1 MPVQVG
7 QTLGRYRIEEEIG
20 AGGMGVVY
28 RVRDERLGRILAIKV
43 LKPGLL
49 SEPASRKRFRNE
61 ALMLSK
67 LNHPAIQVI
76 HDFDEIDGTDYL
88 VTELVPGVSLAER
101 VRTGLLPEKEV
112 VRIGAQ
118 LAQGLAAAHAA
129 GVLHRD
135 LKPANLRVSAD
146 GHLKILDFGLATLS
160 NEAILQMSK
169 TLSASDVPSGV
180 AGTVPYMSPEQ
191 LLGNEVDERSD
202 IYSAGVVLYELST
215 GQLPF
220 RDQLVP
226 KLTDAIVHQKP
237 APPTSRN
244 LKVSAELERVVLKCL
259 EKDPG
264 LRYQSA
270 KDLAADLR
278 RMDLVAS
285 SETAFVPPPRS
296 RKAEIALVAGAIAII
311 AGITVFGLLI
321 WPKLRRDATR
331 SKEPLTFE
339 QLTNFA
345 DSATSPALSPDGK
358 MLTFIRGENTFLGP
372 GQIYVKLLP
381 SGEPVQLTHDE
392 LHKMSPVF
400 FPSGD
405 RIAYTAEVPSKGMDT
420 WAVPALGGQP
430 SPMLANASGLTWLG
444 GDKESA
450 NVLFSERL
458 GEGIHMA
465 IVTARESRSDERKIY
480 VPVDDNGMAHRSY
493 ASPDGKSLLI
503 VEMDLGGWLP
513 CRLVPF
519 DGKSFGKEVGPAA
532 AQCTGAA
539 WSPDGNWMYF
549 SANVGSGF
557 HIWRQ
562 AYPDGAP
569 EQITSGASEE
579 QGVGFA
585 LDGRSFV
592 TAVGSVQSTL
602 WIHDSDGER
611 QITSEGYAFLPT
623 FSHDQRKLYYLVRTG
638 TSPHFVSGDLWAVDL
653 KSGQRQ
659 NLLPG
664 FHMEHYDVSADGKTI
679 VFVTSD
685 SEGHSPIWIAALDG
699 ATAPRRLTSLDAVRT
714 LFGPGGDVFF
724 VGGERGNPFLYR
736 IKQDGEG
743 LQKVI
748 PIPVTYLYSIS
759 PDGNWLAIWLK
770 SSVLLQPVNGG
781 TPTVVCESCGTAGEE
796 NRGATPP
803 LVSWSPDQKY
813 VYLHYPS
820 PSRQTVAIA
829 LQSGKAL
836 PNLPISGV
844 KSVEKATALPGAR
857 LIPQARA
864 FGGAN
869 PGVYAFPRIT
879 AQRNIYRVR
888 IP

>member
-43 LKPGLL
+43 LKTGLL

-76 HDFDEIDGTDYL
+76 HDFDEVDGTDYL
-88 VTELVPGVSLAER
+88 VTELVPGVSLDER
-101 VRTGLLPEKEV
+101 VRTGPLSEKEV

-180 AGTVPYMSPEQ
+180 AGTLPYMSPEQ

-226 KLTDAIVHQKP
+226 KLTDSIVHQKAASP
-237 APPTSRN
+237 RSSNPKISQ
-244 LKVSAELERVVLKCL
+244 EMERITLKCL
-259 EKDPG
+259 EKDAE

-270 KDLAADLR
+270 KDLAADIR
-278 RMDLVAS
+278 RMELIAS
-285 SETAFVPPPRS
+285 SGTAFVPPPRS
-296 RKAEIALVAGAIAII
+296 RRTKLVLAGSAIAII
-311 AGITVFGLLI
+311 AGIALFGLLI
-321 WPKLRRDATR
+321 LPKLRRDAIS

-358 MLTFIRGENTFLGP
+358 MLTFIRGENTFVGP

-381 SGEPVQLTHDE
+381 SGEPVQLTHDD

-405 RIAYTAEVPSKGMDT
+405 RIAYTAQPTSGGMDT

-430 SPMLANASGLTWLG
+430 GPMLANASGLTWLG
-444 GDKESA
+444 GDKAPA
-450 NVLFSERL
+450 NVLFSEVL

-465 IVTARESRSDERKIY
+465 VVTAQENRSDERRIY
-480 VPVDDNGMAHRSY
+480 VPPDGNGMAHRSY
-493 ASPDGKSLLI
+493 ASPDGKSVLI
-503 VEMDLGGWLP
+503 VEMDLGGWRP

-519 DGKSFGKEVGPAA
+519 DGKSLGKEVGPAA

-549 SANVGSGF
+549 SANAGNGF

-562 AYPDGAP
+562 EYPDGAP

-579 QGVGFA
+579 QGIAFA
-585 LDGRSFV
+585 PDGRSFV
-592 TAVGSVQSTL
+592 TAVGTVQSTL
-602 WIHDSDGER
+602 WIHDSYGER
-611 QITSEGYAFLPT
+611 QITSEGYAFVPT
-623 FSHDQRKLYYLVRTG
+623 FSHDQQKLYYLVRTE
-638 TSPHFVSGDLWAVDL
+638 TSPHFVNGDLWAVDL

-664 FHMEHYDVSADGKTI
+664 FHMEHYDVSSDGKTI
-679 VFVTSD
+679 VFVTPD
-685 SEGHSPIWIAALDG
+685 AEGHSPIWIAALDG
-699 ATAPRRLTSLDAVRT
+699 ATAPRRLTSLDAVRV
-714 LFGPGGDVFF
+714 LFGPDGDVFF

-736 IKQDGEG
+736 IMPDGEE
-743 LQKVI
+743 LRKVI
-748 PIPVTYLYSIS
+748 PTPVTYLYSIS
-759 PDGNWLAIWLK
+759 PDGNWLAIWTK

-781 TPTVVCESCGTAGEE
+781 TPTIICESCGTAGEE

-813 VYLHYPS
+813 VYLHYPE
-820 PSRQTVAIA
+820 PTRQTVAFA
-829 LQSGKAL
+829 LQPGKAL
-836 PNLPISGV
+836 PNIPGSGFG
-844 KSVEKATALPGAR
+844 SVEKATALPGAR

-869 PGVYAFPRIT
+869 PGIYAFPRIT